1 MDDEGVGSR
10 TRRGRLMKMIAE
22 KLQGLPFQKRKTPEA
37 LGIHIGRDSL
47 TIVRVAKLQNRTE
60 IRQLY
65 SEPLPRPPSVWPGD
79 EVAEKLRDAKKS
91 IDLKVQEARIT
102 LASDLAPSHFLVMPP
117 MKGEQLREALK
128 LQVQNEWGGA
138 APDLSYQFQ
147 ILEKRRERCRIF
159 VPSIPTDRLRKILAS
174 FLDVNCQIDS
184 MEVEGVSFANLL
196 ANAQTP
202 ENAPVGV
209 LLIGAGW
216 GEVFIFR
223 RNKIALSRA
232 ITKSDTDGSS
242 TDDGQA
248 SEAEPDE
255 EVGAGADGPA
265 PDMGH
270 LRHVA
275 RETNKT
281 LDYFEIELLSP
292 AVERLFVAGD
302 GSDSPD
308 LPAFL
313 QAKLELQASVL
324 DTGDA
329 IEDTTGE
336 YEPARHGL
344 AVAAAIGGRKE

>member
-1 MDDEGVGSR
+1 MR
-10 TRRGRLMKMIAE
+10 MIAE
-22 KLQGLPFQKRKTPEA
+22 KLQNLPFRKHKAPEA
-37 LGIHIGRDSL
+37 LGIPIGRDAL
-47 TIVRVAKLQNRTE
+47 TIVRIAKLSNRTVV
-60 IRQLY
+60 RQLY
-65 SEPLPRPPSVWPGD
+65 SELLPRLPSVWPGD
-79 EVAEKLRDAKKS
+79 LVAEKLREAKKS
-91 IDLKVQEARIT
+91 VDLKVQEARIT

-128 LQVQNEWGGA
+128 LQVQNEWGSA

-159 VPSIPTDRLRKILAS
+159 VPSIPTERLRQILGS
-174 FLDVNCQIDS
+174 FLGVNCRIDS

-196 ANAQTP
+196 ANAQTS

-209 LLIGAGW
+209 LLIGASW

-232 ITKSDTDGSS
+232 ITKSDTDGGS
-242 TDDGQA
+242 TDDGSA
-248 SEAEPDE
+248 SQAEPDE
-255 EVGAGADGPA
+255 EVGAGAGGPA
-265 PDMGH
+265 LDMGH

-292 AVERLFVAGD
+292 AVEQLFVAGD

-313 QAKLELQASVL
+313 QAKLELRASVL
-324 DTGDA
+324 DTGSG
-329 IEDTTGE
+329 IEDATGE

-344 AVAAAIGGRKE
+344 AVAAAMGGRAE